1 MTDKNPYAPPPNMQ
15 APQGNKGPMPGSYP
29 TPAGSYPTNAAYPPQ
44 PGFAP
49 YGSSS
54 SMPAQDPYMPNAT
67 TDTDPIVKGFEF
79 STESIRRGFIRKV
92 YSILSIQLL
101 VTLGAVMLFVYNDQ
115 TKEFADKNDWLFFVS
130 IILVFVALITMCCC
144 EGIRRTSP
152 HNMIFLSL
160 FTIGE
165 AIGVAYSTMRF
176 EADVVMMA
184 VGLTAVVVIAL
195 TMFAF
200 QTKWDFTMMGGTL
213 FAALFVFFMVG
224 IIISFTTFGRTRAGV
239 LVMSSIGVLIFS
251 AYLIYDTQ
259 KIMGGDHKYSMSPE
273 EYIFG
278 AITLYLDIINLF
290 LYILRILGAATKN

>member
-15 APQGNKGPMPGSYP
+15 APPQGNKGPMPG
-29 TPAGSYPTNAAYPPQ
+29 AYPTNAAYPPQ

-54 SMPAQDPYMPNAT
+54 SMPPQDPYIHVPNAN
-67 TDTDPIVKGFEF
+67 TDTDPMVKGFEF

-92 YSILSIQLL
+92 YSILSVQLL
-101 VTLGAVMLFVYNDQ
+101 ATFGAVMLFAHNDG
-115 TKEFADKNDWLFFVS
+115 TREFAENNIWLLIVS

-144 EGIRRTSP
+144 EGVRRTSP

-165 AIGVAYSTMRF
+165 AITVAYGTIRF
-176 EADVVMMA
+176 DKDVVMMA
-184 VGLTAVVVIAL
+184 IGLTAVVVIAL
-195 TMFAF
+195 TVFAF
-200 QTKWDFTMMGGTL
+200 QTKWDFTICGGTL
-213 FAALFVFFMVG
+213 FAALFVFIMVG
-224 IIISFTTFGRTRAGV
+224 FIISFTGLGRSRSGE
-239 LVMSSIGVLIFS
+239 LIMSSIGVLIFS

-259 KIMGGDHKYSMSPE
+259 MIMGGDHKYSMSPE

-290 LYILRILGAATKN
+290 LYILRILGAASKN